1 MTLLVG
7 CILSSNTS
15 AKPTAKPRGTSVVWY
30 VNELQTTIGDG
41 TTWDTAFNDLQD
53 ALDAA
58 SSGEE
63 IWVAAG
69 TYLPTNLGGST
80 DPRDASFNLK
90 DGVILYGG
98 FDGTELTSD
107 ERNHELN
114 VTILSGDLLEDDL
127 MGGDNS
133 ENAKH
138 VVTGSTTNPLTT
150 LDGFT
155 INGGNADGATGGGGL
170 LLTNADGLTINHCL
184 FIGNNSETLGGAFFA
199 EATTDVSIS
208 DSSFQS
214 NVSATS
220 GGAIA
225 VAEISSV
232 NINTCQFNN
241 NQSNSGGCIF
251 NMGDLSLANSLI
263 VSNYA
268 TGDGG
273 AIISRYSA
281 TLLQLVNC
289 TITQNIATETGGGI
303 VLDAGSLNI
312 HNSIIWGNADLS
324 GENEFAQIWI
334 SNSTSPI
341 QITHSCVQN
350 MDEDIIGSDN
360 TTANPRFSSPLGPD
374 GERFT
379 GDEDFSLLATSPC
392 IDSGDNAN
400 AVGLYDVLGNTRFID
415 DPFTDDT
422 NGLGTP
428 PIVDMGAFE
437 YRPTESTDVG
447 GIVIWNAGV
456 GSFSEPTNWFPQ
468 RVPNFQDIALFNSN
482 AEISITSN
490 VEVSVLVV
498 TNGEIKFHIPN
509 IDITIGSE
517 TTPVRILS
525 YGGDDSSIEF
535 KGEFGRVII
544 PNGIIQIGGDGDGDD
559 DFDDFFELGNG
570 AELVVGMM
578 RVLDG
583 GIYSGGLGDSS
594 ISAEVRNTGGII
606 DPSGLNPGQL
616 DIYGDYSSIPI
627 DNTDPT
633 DMGTLLFTFDNTS
646 SSGHLFDKLNIS
658 GTAKLGGVL
667 GMKFQN
673 NYPTQV
679 GDIFNIITSSLIEG
693 TFEAVWS
700 TGLPA
705 SQYGYWATNGG
716 IRGTGGG
723 GIGGGNQITFGT
735 PLSTTLPGDPNG
747 MVVGDFDGLNGVDV
761 AVVIPNADPLLAGSV
776 VVLLNNGM
784 SAGVWQGFTT
794 STPITV
800 GVNPA
805 DIELADL
812 DGDNDIDLV
821 VANYDDDTITTLFND
836 GSASFTLSTF
846 ATGPGPVTIAIANY
860 VEDGLLLDDIAV
872 GCDTV
877 PSIITVFQNQ
887 STPGLL
893 GSSFSWINS
902 ISIPIPID
910 IDPGDVNNDKGF
922 DYIVLNSPGDTAWIY
937 EGDGAGGLIS
947 QPFGYTNSVSLPSN
961 SLPISQTFSD
971 LNNDG
976 YDDLVTA
983 NNGGGSISILK
994 GNSGSSLDI
1003 PITIPVGSSPE
1014 AIAISDLDNDGDD
1027 DVVVSVIGATSL
1039 QRELLIAR
1047 NDTSDPATIVLTD
1060 IGLPLVSGFVPT
1072 HVLTGDFDGNGL
1084 DDIVSITELV
1094 PLTGHTSPAAT
1105 LLLNTTSLTCASDF
1119 DSDGSVAVDDLLQL
1133 IAAWG
1138 ASGGVEDLNG
1148 DGTVSVADILIL
1160 IAAWGP
1166 C

>member
-1 MTLLVG
+1 VG
-7 CILSSNTS
+7 CVLACNTF
-15 AKPTAKPRGTSVVWY
+15 AKPTAKPRGTPVVWY
-30 VNELQTTIGDG
+30 VNELQTTFGDG
-41 TTWDTAFNDLQD
+41 TTWGTAFNDLQD
-53 ALDAA
+53 ALDSA

-80 DPRDASFNLK
+80 DPRDATFNLK

-107 ERNHELN
+107 ERNPELN
-114 VTILSGDLLEDDL
+114 VTILSGDLFENDL
-127 MGGDNS
+127 TDGDNS

-138 VVTGSTTNPLTT
+138 VVTGTTIDPLTT
-150 LDGFT
+150 IDGFT
-155 INGGNADGATGGGGL
+155 ISGGNADGATGGGGL
-170 LLTNADGLTINHCL
+170 LLRNADGLTINRCL
-184 FIGNNSETLGGAFFA
+184 FIGNNSETHGGAFFA
-199 EATTDVSIS
+199 EATTDVSIA

-214 NVSATS
+214 NVSATG

-225 VAEISSV
+225 VAEISTV
-232 NINTCQFNN
+232 NINACQFRG
-241 NQSNSGGCIF
+241 NQSEIGGCIL
-251 NMGDLSLANSLI
+251 NLGDLSISNSLI
-263 VSNYA
+263 TANLA
-268 TGDGG
+268 TDTGG
-273 AIISRYSA
+273 SIYSKDSA
-281 TLLQLVNC
+281 TLLQISNC
-289 TITQNIATETGGGI
+289 TITQNIAAETGGGI
-303 VLDAGSLNI
+303 VLGAGSLNVY
-312 HNSIIWGNADLS
+312 NSIIWGNADLS
-324 GENEFAQIWI
+324 GENEFAQIWA
-334 SNSTSPI
+334 SNNTSPI

-350 MDEDIIGSDN
+350 MNDDLIGSNN
-360 TTANPRFSSPLGPD
+360 TTSNPRFSSPLGPD
-374 GERFT
+374 GERVT
-379 GDEDFSLLATSPC
+379 GDEDFRLLATSPC

-422 NGLGTP
+422 NGSGTP

-437 YRPTESTDVG
+437 YRPTALIDVG
-447 GIVIWNAGV
+447 GIVIWNANAGE
-456 GSFSEPTNWFPQ
+456 GSFHDATNWFPE
-468 RVPNFQDIALFNSN
+468 RVPNFQDIALFNSD
-482 AEISITSN
+482 AEITITSN
-490 VEVSVLVV
+490 VEVSALIV
-498 TNGEIKFHIPN
+498 TNGNIEFHIPN
-509 IDITIGSE
+509 IDITIESE
-517 TTPVRILS
+517 TSPVRILS
-525 YGGDDSSIEF
+525 YGDNDSSIEF
-535 KGEFGRVII
+535 KGQLGRIII

-583 GIYSGGLGDSS
+583 GVYSGGLGDSS
-594 ISAEVRNTGGII
+594 ISAEVRNTGGTI
-606 DPSGLNPGQL
+606 DPSALEPGLLEIN
-616 DIYGDYSSIPI
+616 GDYSSIPQ
-627 DNTDPT
+627 DETDASAK
-633 DMGTLLFTFDNTS
+633 GSLLFTFDDAS
-646 SSGHLFDKLNIS
+646 SSGHLHDMMNIS

-667 GMKFQN
+667 GLQFEN

-679 GDIFNIITSSLIEG
+679 GDLFTIITSSLMEG
-693 TFEAVWS
+693 TFDTVWS

-705 SQYGYWATNGG
+705 SQYGYWVTTGG

-723 GIGGGNQITFGT
+723 GIGGGYPITFGT

-747 MVVGDFDGLNGVDV
+747 MVVGDFDGLNGVDI
-761 AVVIPNADPLLAGSV
+761 AVVIPNADPLLEGNV

-794 STPITV
+794 STPIAV
-800 GVNPA
+800 GVNPI

-836 GSASFTLSTF
+836 GSASFTLTTF
-846 ATGPGPVTIAIANY
+846 ATGPGPATIAIANY

-887 STPGLL
+887 STPGLR

-922 DYIVLNSPGDTAWIY
+922 DYVVLNSPGDTAWIY
-937 EGDGAGGLIS
+937 EGNGAGGLIS
-947 QPFGYTNSVSLPSN
+947 QPFGYSNSVSLPSN
-961 SLPISQTFSD
+961 SLPIAQTFSD

-983 NNGGGSISILK
+983 NNGGGSISILR

-1003 PITIPVGSSPE
+1003 PSTIPVGSSPE

-1094 PLTGHTSPAAT
+1094 PLTGHVSPAAT
-1105 LLLNTTSLTCASDF
+1105 LLFNNTSLACASDF
-1119 DSDGSVAVDDLLQL
+1119 NSDGSVAVDDLLQL
-1133 IAAWG
+1133 IGAWG

-1148 DGTVSVADILIL
+1148 DGTVNVADILIL